1 MSMTVYGAPL
11 SPFVRK
17 VRLLLAEKGLD
28 YQLEVVAPFNQPDW
42 FFEISPL
49 GRIPAFRDG
58 DLALADSS
66 VICQYIEEQYPQAPA
81 LYGSTPAEK
90 ARIRWLEKYADYE
103 LAPLTT
109 FAVFV
114 NRALNPTLGKP
125 CNEEAVQ
132 KALVEQLPRHFD
144 YLEQQLGGAD
154 YFVGNRLSVADLA
167 FACQL
172 INLQHACESI
182 DASRWP
188 GLAALQAR
196 LCQRASVQAVLPNEC
211 SILEKLL
218 ARAQAA
224 HAAQPAQ

>member
-28 YQLEVVAPFNQPDW
+28 YQLEIVAPFHQPDW

-49 GRIPAFRDG
+49 GRIPGFRDG
-58 DLALADSS
+58 ELALADSS
-66 VICQYIEEQYPQAPA
+66 VIGQYIEEQYPEAPA
-81 LYGSTPAEK
+81 LYGDTAAEK

-109 FAVFV
+109 FAVFL
-114 NRALNPTLGKP
+114 NRALNPTMGKA

-132 KALVEQLPRHFD
+132 KALVEKLPKHFD
-144 YLEQQLGGAD
+144 YLEKMLDGAD
-154 YFVGNRLSVADLA
+154 YLVGNRLSAADLA

-172 INLQHACESI
+172 INLQHGSESL
-182 DASRWP
+182 DAARWP
-188 GLAALQAR
+188 GLAALQER
-196 LCQRASVQAVLPNEC
+196 LCQRDSIQAILPDEC
-211 SILEKLL
+211 RILEKLL
-218 ARAQAA
+218 ARAQATA
-224 HAAQPAQ
+224 

>member
-28 YQLEVVAPFNQPDW
+28 YQLEIVAPFHQPDW
-42 FFEISPL
+42 FFDISPL
-49 GRIPAFRDG
+49 GRIPGFKDG

-66 VICQYIEEQYPQAPA
+66 VIGQYIEEQYPEAPA
-81 LYGSTPAEK
+81 LYGDTAAEK

-114 NRALNPTLGKP
+114 NRALNPTMGKA

-132 KALVEQLPRHFD
+132 KALIEKLPKHFD
-144 YLEQQLGGAD
+144 YLERVLDGAD
-154 YFVGNRLSVADLA
+154 YLVGNRLSAADLA

-172 INLQHACESI
+172 INMQHGCESL
-182 DASRWP
+182 DAARWP
-188 GLAALQAR
+188 GLAALQTR
-196 LCQRASVQAVLPNEC
+196 LCQRDSIQAILPDEC
-211 SILEKLL
+211 RMLEKLL
-218 ARAQAA
+218 ARARASA
-224 HAAQPAQ
+224 

>member
-28 YQLEVVAPFNQPDW
+28 YQLEVVAPFHQPDW

-49 GRIPAFRDG
+49 GRIPGFRHG

-66 VICQYIEEQYPQAPA
+66 VIGQYIEEQYPEAPA
-81 LYGSTPAEK
+81 LYGNTATEK

-109 FAVFV
+109 FAVFL
-114 NRALNPTLGKP
+114 NRALNPTMGKA

-132 KALVEQLPRHFD
+132 KALTEKLPKHFD
-144 YLEQQLGGAD
+144 YLEKVLDGGD
-154 YFVGNRLSVADLA
+154 YLVGNRLSAADLA

-172 INLQHACESI
+172 INLQHGRESL
-182 DASRWP
+182 DATRWP
-188 GLAALQAR
+188 GLAALQER
-196 LCQRASVQAVLPNEC
+196 LCQRDSIQAILPDEC
-211 SILEKLL
+211 RTLEKLL
-218 ARAQAA
+218 ARAQATA
-224 HAAQPAQ
+224 

>member
-28 YQLEVVAPFNQPDW
+28 YRLEIVAPFKQPDW

-49 GRIPAFRDG
+49 GRIPGFKDG
-58 DLALADSS
+58 ELALADSN
-66 VICQYIEEQYPQAPA
+66 VICQYIEEQYPTTPA
-81 LYGSTPAEK
+81 LYGSTPAER

-103 LAPLTT
+103 LAPHTT
-109 FAVFV
+109 FAVFR

-125 CNEEAVQ
+125 CDEEAVQ
-132 KALVEQLPRHFD
+132 LALAHKLPQHFD
-144 YLEQQLGGAD
+144 YLENVLGGAE
-154 YFVGNRLSVADLA
+154 YFVGNRLSMADLA

-172 INLQHACESI
+172 INMQHGCESI

-188 GLAALQAR
+188 GLAALQER
-196 LCQRASVQAVLPNEC
+196 LCQRDSIQAVLPDEC
-211 SILEKLL
+211 QMLEKLL
-218 ARAQAA
+218 ARAQATA
-224 HAAQPAQ
+224 

>member
-28 YQLEVVAPFNQPDW
+28 YQLEVVAPFHQPDW

-49 GRIPAFRDG
+49 GRIPGFKDG
-58 DLALADSS
+58 DLTLADSS
-66 VICQYIEEQYPQAPA
+66 VIGQYIEEQYPEAPA
-81 LYGSTPAEK
+81 LYGDTAAEK

-109 FAVFV
+109 FAVFL
-114 NRALNPTLGKP
+114 NRALNPTMGKA

-132 KALVEQLPRHFD
+132 KALTEKLPKHFD
-144 YLEQQLGGAD
+144 YLEKVLDGGD
-154 YFVGNRLSVADLA
+154 YLVGNRLSAADLA

-172 INLQHACESI
+172 INLQHGRESL
-182 DASRWP
+182 DATRWP

-196 LCQRASVQAVLPNEC
+196 LCQRDSIQAVLPDEC
-211 SILEKLL
+211 RVLEKLL
-218 ARAQAA
+218 ARAQASV
-224 HAAQPAQ
+224 

>member
-28 YQLEVVAPFNQPDW
+28 YQLEVVAPFHQPDW

-49 GRIPAFRDG
+49 GRIPGFKDG
-58 DLALADSS
+58 DLTLADSS
-66 VICQYIEEQYPQAPA
+66 VIGQYIEEQYPEAST
-81 LYGSTPAEK
+81 LYGNTAAEK

-109 FAVFV
+109 FAVFL
-114 NRALNPTLGKP
+114 NRALNPTMGKA

-132 KALVEQLPRHFD
+132 KALVEKLPKHFD
-144 YLEQQLGGAD
+144 YLERVLDGAD
-154 YFVGNRLSVADLA
+154 YLVGNRLSAADLA

-172 INLQHACESI
+172 INMQHGRESL
-182 DASRWP
+182 DAVNWP

-196 LCQRASVQAVLPNEC
+196 LCQRDSIQAVLPDEC
-211 SILEKLL
+211 RVLEKLL
-218 ARAQAA
+218 ARAQASA
-224 HAAQPAQ
+224 

>member
-28 YQLEVVAPFNQPDW
+28 YQLEVVAPFHQPDW

-49 GRIPAFRDG
+49 GRIPGFKDG
-58 DLALADSS
+58 DLTLADSS
-66 VICQYIEEQYPQAPA
+66 VIGQYIEEQYPEAPA
-81 LYGSTPAEK
+81 LYGDTTAEK

-109 FAVFV
+109 FAVFL
-114 NRALNPTLGKP
+114 NRALNPTMGKA

-132 KALVEQLPRHFD
+132 KALTEKLPKHFD
-144 YLEQQLGGAD
+144 YLERTLDGAD
-154 YFVGNRLSVADLA
+154 YLVGNRLSAADLA

-172 INLQHACESI
+172 INMQHGRESL
-182 DASRWP
+182 DAARWP

-196 LCQRASVQAVLPNEC
+196 LCQRDSIQAVLPDEC
-211 SILEKLL
+211 RVLEKLL
-218 ARAQAA
+218 ARAQASA
-224 HAAQPAQ
+224 